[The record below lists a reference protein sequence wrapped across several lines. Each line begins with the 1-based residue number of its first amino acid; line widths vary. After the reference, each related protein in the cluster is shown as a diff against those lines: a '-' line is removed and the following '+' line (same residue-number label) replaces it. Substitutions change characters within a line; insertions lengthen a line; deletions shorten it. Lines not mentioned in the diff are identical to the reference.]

1 MWQISE
7 LESQSNGLASLTFHH
22 LLCEIVL
29 LDCAVMPPAC
39 ACLCICS
46 AQHEPE
52 ASLWIFFMVAAA
64 VLVCVFVSAWHYQYL
79 LHHQVGWQQV
89 VQGKEKGQWM
99 TLTGTV
105 LRERLP
111 VPGTLSWSLIA
122 DVCLIAQGLGALD
135 TSLSPLSLPAR
146 KQSPPPEHPITASN
160 YRPYLCQSLC
170 LSLSSVAR
178 YAEHRVAG
186 SPWMARW
193 SRRRTMKLDKV
204 GRGKRWRELTE
215 GVCMSHVLK
224 CESPVRIHR
233 QFKTACKQSKKGK
246 KGGKVVKLLN
256 SRERDFLGCVLI
268 DRLWFSPA
276 AALGQVVLLVNFY
289 WLRGE
294 LYQPYLADVPTLYWR
309 FLLITPLYTITLVGN
324 R

>member
-1 MWQISE
+1 
-7 LESQSNGLASLTFHH
+7 
-22 LLCEIVL
+22 
-29 LDCAVMPPAC
+29 MPPAC
-39 ACLCICS
+39 ACICLRS
-46 AQHEPE
+46 AQREPE

-64 VLVCVFVSAWHYQYL
+64 VLVSAWHYQYL
-79 LHHQVGWQQV
+79 LHHRVGWQPV

-160 YRPYLCQSLC
+160 YRPYLCQSLR

-178 YAEHRVAG
+178 SAEHRVTG

-204 GRGKRWRELTE
+204 WRGKRWRELTE
-215 GVCMSHVLK
+215 GVCMSRVLK

-233 QFKTACKQSKKGK
+233 QFKTACQWSKKGK
-246 KGGKVVKLLN
+246 KRGRGCKTAQFKWTWFPRLRPYRSAVILHC
-256 SRERDFLGCVLI
+256 SRFRSSGT
-268 DRLWFSPA
+268 FS
-276 AALGQVVLLVNFY
+276 
-289 WLRGE
+289 E
-294 LYQPYLADVPTLYWR
+294 L
-309 FLLITPLYTITLVGN
+309 LLIKRRIVSTLPCRCSN
-324 R
+324 FIR

>member
-7 LESQSNGLASLTFHH
+7 LESQQSNGLASFTIYYVKLSF
-22 LLCEIVL
+22 

-39 ACLCICS
+39 ACICLHS
-46 AQHEPE
+46 AQREPE

-79 LHHQVGWQQV
+79 LHHRVGWQPV

-160 YRPYLCQSLC
+160 YRPYLCQSLR

-178 YAEHRVAG
+178 SAEHRVTR

-215 GVCMSHVLK
+215 GVCMSRVLK

-233 QFKTACKQSKKGK
+233 QFKTACKWSKKGETRGRGCK
-246 KGGKVVKLLN
+246 TAQFKWTWLPLLRPYR
-256 SRERDFLGCVLI
+256 SAVILHCSHFRSSGA
-268 DRLWFSPA
+268 FS
-276 AALGQVVLLVNFY
+276 
-289 WLRGE
+289 E
-294 LYQPYLADVPTLYWR
+294 L
-309 FLLITPLYTITLVGN
+309 LLIKRRILSTLPCFISTFFYS
-324 R
+324 